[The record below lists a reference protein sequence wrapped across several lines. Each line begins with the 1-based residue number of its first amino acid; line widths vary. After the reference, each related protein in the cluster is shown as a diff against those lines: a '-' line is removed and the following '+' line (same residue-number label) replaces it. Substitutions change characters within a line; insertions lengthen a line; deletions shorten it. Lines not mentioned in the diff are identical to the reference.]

1 MFPNFKFVFTQLI
14 KRHNFDKRLLKMR
27 IIVKFFKLLKIFCR
41 HRALK
46 TEMTEEGVIEYYDL
60 FM

>member
-27 IIVKFFKLLKIFCR
+27 MYSTENNSAI
-41 HRALK
+41 ALNS
-46 TEMTEEGVIEYYDL
+46 
-60 FM
+60 